1 MNVELSGLKHFKAVY
16 VVFVDNTSLW
26 WLKLLKRN
34 FRHCY
39 VLFQVDGL
47 GTWLELNPMSNQTI
61 INLYEYS
68 PDFDY
73 ISYLEDF
80 QKAVCVRTNVVS
92 SPLKPAP
99 IMAFTCV
106 EFVKRIIGLHSRKVF
121 TPHQLYKKIQV
132 VGKKS

>member
-1 MNVELSGLKHFKAVY
+1 MNRELSGLKRFKNAY

-39 VLFQVDGL
+39 VLFQVDET

-73 ISYLEDF
+73 ISYLE
-80 QKAVCVRTNVVS
+80 S
-92 SPLKPAP
+92 SERAICTRINIVHAPLKTAP
-99 IMAFTCV
+99 LMAFTCV

-121 TPHQLYKKIQV
+121 TPHQLYKKMQV

>member
-1 MNVELSGLKHFKAVY
+1 MNVELSGLKYFPKAY

-26 WLKLLKRN
+26 WLKILKKG

-39 VLFQVDGL
+39 VLFEVDEKGN
-47 GTWLELNPMSNQTI
+47 WLELNPMSNQI
-61 INLYEYS
+61 LINMYEYN
-68 PDFDY
+68 PEFDY
-73 ISYLEDF
+73 ISYLAS
-80 QKAVCVRTNVVS
+80 QKQALCVPVNIAC

-106 EFVKRIIGLHSRKVF
+106 EFVKRILGIHDRKVF